1 MEQERG
7 KDYTAVD
14 LIAVA
19 KRDNNKKRPYLLVN
33 PLQGK
38 HVPVSPSV
46 SLSLFDTLANK
57 VNKELNI
64 DGGVLF
70 IGFAETATAI
80 GAAVACNFTKKNKVY
95 VMQTTREADAAEN
108 FLYFSETHS
117 HATEQRLAA
126 DGLQEVLEKVDTII
140 FVEDEVTTGNTI
152 CRLIN
157 TMKAAYRLDTKKW
170 AVASL
175 LNGMTTEREKEFG
188 EKVGQ
193 LCYLVK
199 SDNQRYADK
208 LYLFAGNGKTHQFGE
223 LDGTHFSIQDNE
235 TIDVTT
241 MSGGQ
246 NLRRVKSSEKYQEA
260 ARSFAKDVC
269 HLAAPRLGESILV
282 LGTEEFMYPALLAA
296 TEMEQQVGA
305 AGSVCFHATT
315 RSPILP
321 STESEY
327 PLHERWQL
335 RSLYDAERITY
346 IYNLKAYDRVFII
359 TDATIK
365 TPAYWPGLHDLK
377 TALKQSGNHCIHL
390 ICRQDE
396 DKKKF

>member
-1 MEQERG
+1 M
-7 KDYTAVD
+7 
-14 LIAVA
+14 
-19 KRDNNKKRPYLLVN
+19 
-33 PLQGK
+33 
-38 HVPVSPSV
+38 
-46 SLSLFDTLANK
+46 
-57 VNKELNI
+57 
-64 DGGVLF
+64 
-70 IGFAETATAI
+70 
-80 GAAVACNFTKKNKVY
+80 
-95 VMQTTREADAAEN
+95 
-108 FLYFSETHS
+108 
-117 HATEQRLAA
+117 
-126 DGLQEVLEKVDTII
+126 
-140 FVEDEVTTGNTI
+140 
-152 CRLIN
+152 
-157 TMKAAYRLDTKKW
+157 
-170 AVASL
+170 
-175 LNGMTTEREKEFG
+175 
-188 EKVGQ
+188 
-193 LCYLVK
+193 K

-305 AGSVCFHATT
+305 AGSVCFY
-315 RSPILP
+315 IIFNNYYLF
-321 STESEY
+321 
-327 PLHERWQL
+327 
-335 RSLYDAERITY
+335 ERITY